1 MNLTTST
8 TARNSLISEFRA
20 AFVHASHSLH
30 KPRPY
35 AISEAREAVK
45 GTDMSCARLGTNPIA
60 TRFLAVHF
68 FAKKSHFLQTTK
80 TLRIL

>member
-1 MNLTTST
+1 MST
-8 TARNSLISEFRA
+8 LEGAYQSEFRA
-20 AFVHASHSLH
+20 AFVHTSNSLH
-30 KPRPY
+30 NPRPY
-35 AISEAREAVK
+35 AVFAAREAVR
-45 GTDMSCARLGTNPIA
+45 GTDMSWSHFGTNPIA